1 METSSLLQK
10 LDKTPFPEFET
21 EGVNL
26 TYAREMLDNMG
37 GIVSEMSAVALYFYN
52 HLITH
57 DQQEIA
63 EIFEVISIEEMRH
76 LEVFGELALDLGEDP
91 KLLGVYRHAKYW
103 WSPSYNKY
111 PIRLNALLR
120 NAADGE
126 RAAIAKYTRQY
137 ESITDKGVRIALER
151 IIEDEKRHLEIF
163 ELLYRKYVT
172 PTQS

>member
-26 TYAREMLDNMG
+26 IYAREMLDNMG

-111 PIRLNALLR
+111 PIRFKKRRPHRICLFVLFFKVLCAIQLDRKASLR
-120 NAADGE
+120 
-126 RAAIAKYTRQY
+126 AIK
-137 ESITDKGVRIALER
+137 IGN
-151 IIEDEKRHLEIF
+151 IF
-163 ELLYRKYVT
+163 
-172 PTQS
+172 S